1 MGITELLAEYTR
13 LETELNGLLAD
24 NGSYVNEYKKYGES
38 RLYPSLNTP
47 TGKYKYNDAVA
58 DITGV
63 SIEECMKY
71 VSSTSNAETEVGV
84 VSSGTKYL
92 CLKGTSVDKN
102 SPDTYSTIVWDMNA
116 TEGYNKS
123 GNRIKFVYAG
133 GYYKITLTEDTSYSL
148 VAAGIPSFCKNN
160 AMKGF
165 GGSYEYE
172 EKVYN
177 NGTLISSS
185 IGINTISDTEINKQD
200 TTLHNIFG
208 GCINKTECQLPTNIQ
223 GTVSGYYQCGN
234 ETAKWQYNG
243 TAYTNTSTSVNLSN
257 TVTLDKCKLLE
268 NRCKTATLKLDDAT
282 GKPFVLLENVQ
293 YQFADVNYVST
304 SVSPIVNTSWK
315 DTIPHELMLDGTAT
329 SISSPNGKWL
339 MSVDSKG
346 ELNISCT
353 VDEPKKIEV
362 YPIPGWIK
370 TRYSVMGKDQE
381 IMGKINQLY
390 GVVANLIKERDEQNA
405 EYIHNKVAIDAAI
418 DKYNPA
424 ENTAGGKRL
433 SLDVLEKDT
442 KDVARLYG
450 YLYMFAGVISLAAL
464 ISIIQLRMRR

>member
-102 SPDTYSTIVWDMNA
+102 SPDTHSTIVWDMNA
-116 TEGYNKS
+116 AEGYNKS

-133 GYYKITLTEDTSYSL
+133 GYYKITLTEDTSFSL

-160 AMKGF
+160 AMNNFKG
-165 GGSYEYE
+165 
-172 EKVYN
+172 VYTNKHNYNTDIN
-177 NGTLISSS
+177 NVSVNNPNSTV
-185 IGINTISDTEINKQD
+185 NTIFKN
-200 TTLHNIFG
+200 
-208 GCINKTECQLPTNIQ
+208 CINKTECQLTTSVNNIDI
-223 GTVSGYYQCGN
+223 GGYVSGYYQCGN
-234 ETAKWQYNG
+234 EQMKWDYGGNEFK
-243 TAYTNTSTSVNLSN
+243 NVSTRVFLNN
-257 TVTLDKCKLLE
+257 AVELDECKLLE
-268 NRCKTATLKLDDAT
+268 NRCKTAILKLDDST
-282 GKPFVLLENVQ
+282 GKPYVLLETVK
-293 YQFADVNYVST
+293 YYFADVNCGSAD
-304 SVSPIVNTSWK
+304 PIVNNAWLGIS
-315 DTIPHELMLDGTAT
+315 HELMLDGTAT